1 MKHNRAIYFCFI
13 FAVLWLF
20 MVVAYPETIWSPG
33 EKVLRS
39 SKTWFFSCAIG
50 ICGVIFTGY
59 LSLKALQRD
68 IILLRGNIKLM
79 EYITVINQDDVITIE
94 PITGEGKSILSLQVK
109 NAQKPFDQELVLNL
123 YRITEIGMRRE
134 QDPIIISPG
143 LIENK
148 FETEITYP
156 GKWSE
161 GLQLECVSKLQGD
174 VEFLIKIELA
184 CSKGNPSLPLEMKKT
199 KLS

>member
-1 MKHNRAIYFCFI
+1 MKHNRSIYFCFL

-20 MVVAYPETIWSPG
+20 VVIVYPETIWSPG

-39 SKTWFFSCAIG
+39 SKTWIISCVLG
-50 ICGVIFTGY
+50 ICAVTFTGY
-59 LSLKALQRD
+59 LSFKTLERD
-68 IILLRGNIKLM
+68 IILLRGNKKLM
-79 EYITVINQDDVITIE
+79 EYMTVINQNDVITIK

-109 NAQKPFDQELVLNL
+109 NAQKPFGQELVLNL
-123 YRITEIGMRRE
+123 YRITEIGMRRQ

-184 CSKGNPSLPLEMKKT
+184 CSKGQPSLPHEIKVSQLP
-199 KLS
+199 